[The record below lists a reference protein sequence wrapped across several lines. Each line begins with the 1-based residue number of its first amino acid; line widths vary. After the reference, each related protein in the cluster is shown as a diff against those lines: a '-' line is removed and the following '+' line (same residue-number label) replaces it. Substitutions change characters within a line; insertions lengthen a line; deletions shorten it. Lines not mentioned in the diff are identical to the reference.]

1 MTDEL
6 KLEELTQDAREFIE
20 MYNQLT
26 PENKLKCI
34 EKIRELS
41 QEKEGKE

>member
-1 MTDEL
+1 MTDER
-6 KLEELTQDAREFIE
+6 KLEELTPNEREFLEI
-20 MYNQLT
+20 YNQLT
-26 PENKLKCI
+26 PENKQKCI